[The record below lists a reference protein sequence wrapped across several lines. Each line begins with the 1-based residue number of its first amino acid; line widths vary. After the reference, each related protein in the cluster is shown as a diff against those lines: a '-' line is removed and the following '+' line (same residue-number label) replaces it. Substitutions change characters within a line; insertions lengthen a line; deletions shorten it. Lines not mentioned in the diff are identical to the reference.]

1 MFRCFIGSDDRILTL
16 DVDICDENF
25 ILINL
30 YNHDI
35 EGEQLKTLSKLMEM
49 LTKLH
54 LTQNNNIIYTGDI
67 NLLFNVKLENYWGN
81 PVFKKCSVG
90 KTFEQKETHNLTDI
104 WRIRNPKVKQYTFR
118 QKHVSGFF
126 QRRLDYFFICNN
138 FLEFIRDTN
147 ILPGISSDHSPILIP
162 FPKKIWQKFR
172 VLKV

>member
-1 MFRCFIGSDDRILTL
+1 MSTKQPRFKSRLNEIHFISNNVKGFQSTNKILKLIKYFKDKIISNDILFFKETHSADNDGIKQKNYFEGEVYYSPVFRCFIGSDDRILTL

-67 NLLFNVKLENYWGN
+67 NLLFNVKLENY
-81 PVFKKCSVG
+81 
-90 KTFEQKETHNLTDI
+90 
-104 WRIRNPKVKQYTFR
+104 
-118 QKHVSGFF
+118 
-126 QRRLDYFFICNN
+126 
-138 FLEFIRDTN
+138 
-147 ILPGISSDHSPILIP
+147 
-162 FPKKIWQKFR
+162 
-172 VLKV
+172 